1 MGRRRRVAARSDGV
15 GGMARHTG
23 GQIPGSLLAATG
35 VNAGGHLR
43 CLAAMARRADDISI
57 GGDLPDSVTA
67 MAGDASGA
75 VAAATQLGMSAL
87 RNLVMRC
94 EMACAATDRL
104 GPFGVRP
111 FRDIAMA
118 LGAGKLFVRGLK
130 EIVGIVVTGQALLRR
145 GRQLRD
151 GRNSIRNCG
160 QEKPNNEKASNHLS
174 ATRPNPVAVSRVL
187 TRAAPY

>member
-1 MGRRRRVAARSDGV
+1 
-15 GGMARHTG
+15 MARNAG
-23 GQIPGSLLAATG
+23 WQVPGSLLTATG

-43 CLAAMARRADDISI
+43 CLAAMARRADDVGI

-67 MAGDASGA
+67 MTGDARGA
-75 VAAATQLGMSAL
+75 GAAAAQLGMSAL
-87 RNLVMRC
+87 RNLLMRR

-118 LGAGKLFVRGLK
+118 LGAGKRFVRGLK

-151 GRNSIRNCG
+151 GRNSIRHCG
-160 QEKPNNEKASNHLS
+160 QEKPNNEKASSHLS
-174 ATRPNPVAVSRVL
+174 ATRPNPVAVSRIL
-187 TRAAPY
+187 TKAALC